1 MLHRNTLI
9 IFIAVQRDKNNCK
22 SPGEEANLPDWD
34 LPTYLWTAENIK
46 HPSGYQKLIA
56 AHGSPK
62 QTDYLPGCHWTR
74 SCLGKPASYLCS
86 VKGVSSIHT
95 IQVSQITIL

>member
-9 IFIAVQRDKNNCK
+9 VFISVQRDKNNCK

-46 HPSGYQKLIA
+46 HPPQIPKIYSCSWKSQADCLPSRLPLDKKL
-56 AHGSPK
+56 
-62 QTDYLPGCHWTR
+62 LR
-74 SCLGKPASYLCS
+74 
-86 VKGVSSIHT
+86 
-95 IQVSQITIL
+95 